1 VRHKPV
7 PALFFCNTLSRYWYA
22 GNANGVLSI
31 QNVPGS
37 HRWAT
42 PCDTDGVAFCVKPI
56 PVDVTDSRM

>member
-1 VRHKPV
+1 
-7 PALFFCNTLSRYWYA
+7 
-22 GNANGVLSI
+22 VLSI